1 MLKDDANQQIRH
13 LVGTYPLASDAV
25 SRSRGS
31 HLPVLRR
38 PASTATPSV
47 SGRGS
52 TWYPGSPTPRQVPGM
67 IHHLKA
73 WPATYVFSVV
83 VLLIGLIWQLLYA

>member
-1 MLKDDANQQIRH
+1 
-13 LVGTYPLASDAV
+13 
-25 SRSRGS
+25 
-31 HLPVLRR
+31 
-38 PASTATPSV
+38 
-47 SGRGS
+47 
-52 TWYPGSPTPRQVPGM
+52 M